1 MLDRY
6 LQPYVSRM
14 MQPVAGLVVKAGVSA
29 DAITLTGFLIGM
41 AALPLIAIQSNF
53 LALVCIITN
62 RILDG
67 LDGAVARLTRPTD
80 RGAFIDISLDFFFYS
95 SIPFAFAIANPPL
108 NALPAAA
115 LLLAFV
121 GTTTSFLAFAVI
133 AQQRQ
138 LRAAAYPTKG
148 IYYLGGLTEGTETIL
163 FFAAVCLL
171 PQFFPALAWLF
182 SALCLLTTVTRWW
195 WGWQAFSPGVAR

>member
-6 LQPYVSRM
+6 LQPYASRM
-14 MQPVAGLVVKAGVSA
+14 MQPVARLIVKAGVSA
-29 DAITLTGFLIGM
+29 DAVTLTGFVIGM
-41 AALPLIAIQSNF
+41 AALPLLTIQSNV
-53 LALVCIITN
+53 LALVCIAAN
-62 RILDG
+62 RFLDG

-95 SIPFAFAIANPPL
+95 SIPFAFALANPPQ

-115 LLLAFV
+115 LLFAFA
-121 GTTTSFLAFAVI
+121 GTTTSFLAFAVM

-138 LRAAAYPTKG
+138 LRSPAYPMKG
-148 IYYLGGLTEGTETIL
+148 IYYLGGLTEGTETIVL
-163 FFAAVCLL
+163 FAAICVL
-171 PQFFPALAWLF
+171 PQFFPALAWSF